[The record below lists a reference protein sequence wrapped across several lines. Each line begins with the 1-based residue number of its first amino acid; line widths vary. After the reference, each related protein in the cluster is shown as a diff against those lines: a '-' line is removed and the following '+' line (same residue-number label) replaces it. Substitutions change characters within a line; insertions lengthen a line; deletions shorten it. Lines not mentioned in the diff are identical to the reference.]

1 MDSIKRNKF
10 GSIFS
15 AMILFN
21 WMGKQSHALEQKLF
35 QESIRK
41 KVISKNG
48 KSEKADS
55 KKLFKRRKQQV
66 QSLLNHL
73 TEQTK
78 VHNKK
83 EHWTEETKE
92 LLINKTEMLQARDK
106 ISKKDNNLAIDRK
119 DNSLL
124 KIKIQWIAIQA
135 WKVKIVIQFL
145 QIIIKTNI
153 IKTRISHKRERE
165 EHSSMFPTVTLKWPV
180 KMSQN
185 QSKTLKSQLIRLAKT
200 CLTHSMAVQTSL
212 LMTLKLQQTLSKTPP
227 TKMIQRA
234 VNQIMIRTNSKSHQ
248 LTANKMIKTMLQTM
262 WVIWQAQI
270 IKEIQLLPMMK
281 RSTTKPMQT

>member
-66 QSLLNHL
+66 QSLSNHL

-83 EHWTEETKE
+83 EH
-92 LLINKTEMLQARDK
+92 
-106 ISKKDNNLAIDRK
+106 
-119 DNSLL
+119 
-124 KIKIQWIAIQA
+124 
-135 WKVKIVIQFL
+135 
-145 QIIIKTNI
+145 
-153 IKTRISHKRERE
+153 
-165 EHSSMFPTVTLKWPV
+165 
-180 KMSQN
+180 
-185 QSKTLKSQLIRLAKT
+185 
-200 CLTHSMAVQTSL
+200 
-212 LMTLKLQQTLSKTPP
+212 
-227 TKMIQRA
+227 
-234 VNQIMIRTNSKSHQ
+234 
-248 LTANKMIKTMLQTM
+248 
-262 WVIWQAQI
+262 
-270 IKEIQLLPMMK
+270 
-281 RSTTKPMQT
+281 

>member
-1 MDSIKRNKF
+1 
-10 GSIFS
+10 
-15 AMILFN
+15 
-21 WMGKQSHALEQKLF
+21 MGKQSHALEQKLF

-66 QSLLNHL
+66 QSLLNLL

-106 ISKKDNNLAIDRK
+106 ISKKDNNLAIDLK

-124 KIKIQWIAIQA
+124 KIKIQ
-135 WKVKIVIQFL
+135 
-145 QIIIKTNI
+145 
-153 IKTRISHKRERE
+153 
-165 EHSSMFPTVTLKWPV
+165 
-180 KMSQN
+180 
-185 QSKTLKSQLIRLAKT
+185 
-200 CLTHSMAVQTSL
+200 
-212 LMTLKLQQTLSKTPP
+212 
-227 TKMIQRA
+227 
-234 VNQIMIRTNSKSHQ
+234 
-248 LTANKMIKTMLQTM
+248 
-262 WVIWQAQI
+262 
-270 IKEIQLLPMMK
+270 
-281 RSTTKPMQT
+281 